1 LATGAAV
8 VEGAGATVAAGIV
21 TATVVTVVSSVD
33 GTADTTR
40 LEPDEELA
48 DSDALLED
56 EPWTMSSTN
65 SGKHARVTTRAMSS
79 RRCVG

>member
-8 VEGAGATVAAGIV
+8 VEGAGAATAAGIV
-21 TATVVTVVSSVD
+21 AATVVDVVTSVD

-40 LEPDEELA
+40 LESDEEDSVAPLEA
-48 DSDALLED
+48 D
-56 EPWTMSSTN
+56 PWITSSIK
-65 SGKHARVTTRAMSS
+65 SGKHASVTTRAMSS